1 MNFEYSPYVVL
12 LSLGAATAVV
22 LAYLVFKRRHSP
34 GAKPLVVLSIAASVW
49 SLGYALELGSNT
61 ESIKILWAKAQYPGI
76 VTIPTAWLAVTLDYT
91 GRSRWLAPRYLALGA
106 ILPLVT
112 LLLAWT
118 NEAHGL
124 IWSNVSLS
132 TSGSLLVLDL
142 EHGGAFWAYAA
153 YPTNFIRLRE
163 KHLILR

>member
-12 LSLGAATAVV
+12 LSIGAAIAGV
-22 LAYLVFKRRHSP
+22 LAYFAFRRWHSP

-49 SLGYALELGSNT
+49 SLGYALELGSNV
-61 ESIKILWAKAQYPGI
+61 ESTKVLWAKAQYPGI

-91 GRSRWLAPRYLALGA
+91 GRRKWLAPRYLVLGA
-106 ILPLVT
+106 VLPFAT

-124 IWSNVSLS
+124 IWSNISLS
-132 TSGSLLVLDL
+132 ASGSLLVLDL
-142 EHGGAFWAYAA
+142 EHGGAFWAYSA
-153 YPTNFIRLRE
+153 YSY
-163 KHLILR
+163 ILLSILCVLLFV